1 MVTDGEGCLHDQ
13 ADSSRY
19 VTYAQTMHM
28 LYRVWTV
35 LWVIRKH
42 NWFHVGDPKENIL
55 GWMTQVLHAR
65 CRYSHPATSIK
76 GKFSKPWPQPEKI
89 TH

>member
-35 LWVIRKH
+35 L
-42 NWFHVGDPKENIL
+42 
-55 GWMTQVLHAR
+55 
-65 CRYSHPATSIK
+65 
-76 GKFSKPWPQPEKI
+76 
-89 TH
+89 